1 MSDWLYEAHT
11 VNALSENS
19 EDGNAVF
26 RYLPQGW
33 STDTGAGEVHRGG
46 GSSCKPKQ
54 PAAPTRTLHSPTL
67 ASCLLSE
74 AQGSSP

>member
-11 VNALSENS
+11 VNALSETS

-33 STDTGAGEVHRGG
+33 STDTGGG
-46 GSSCKPKQ
+46 GTQGWGEFLQTKAACSPYPHLAQ
-54 PAAPTRTLHSPTL
+54 PHPSF
-67 ASCLLSE
+67 LSAE
-74 AQGSSP
+74 